1 MDKVRHGRRLPIFQQ
16 LGIYDELVAIGKYLT
31 HTTAY
36 KESMQPYSPTDHSC
50 LEELQFIVARPKL
63 YDLLLKQVP
72 PHKIHFGKRV
82 LSVAEKDDKVTLQT
96 ADNIYYEGDIVV
108 GADGAHSVVRQRMYE
123 ALKAKGTLPES
134 DQGDLPFSCTCLVG
148 QTKILDPEEF
158 PLLKEPLCQF
168 RSVLGDD
175 KPFSWGAVT
184 SAQNTLCWIFIHRL
198 DKKTNKAA
206 LDERFRTSEN
216 SEWGPHA
223 AQVMCDETRLF
234 PIPVEDSKGTRLT
247 LGDLY
252 DRTPR
257 DLVSKVMLEKVFDT
271 WYSGRTVL
279 LGDGAVTAI
288 HDAVALANLIYAMP
302 TTTSREIT
310 TIFGEYQAERHPAAA
325 ESYKNSQ
332 ATSRVVEKGI
342 EGAIFLFLLNHM
354 PSWLW
359 RIVIGK
365 TVKHRPL
372 VGFLAS
378 PAVKGT
384 MPPVVSPSS
393 EKAKA
398 VFDKQK
404 QAAAYI

>member
-16 LGIYDELVAIGKYLT
+16 LGIYDELVAIGKYGT
-31 HTTAY
+31 YNTTY

-72 PHKIHFGKRV
+72 PHKVHFGKRV
-82 LSVAEKDDKVTLQT
+82 LSVAGKDDKVTLQT
-96 ADNIYYEGDIVV
+96 ADNIYYEGNIVV
-108 GADGAHSVVRQRMYE
+108 GADDAPSVVRQRMYE

-184 SAQNTLCWIFIHRL
+184 SAQNTLCWIVIHRL

-216 SEWGPHA
+216 PEWGPHA

-279 LGDGAVTAI
+279 LGMLNPAGGHGAVTAI

-325 ESYKNSQ
+325 ESYKN
-332 ATSRVVEKGI
+332 I
-342 EGAIFLFLLNHM
+342 
-354 PSWLW
+354 
-359 RIVIGK
+359 IGK